1 MLIGMPPGGLYESYM
16 LFDNSMLT
24 GTAQKWTEVEAAQE
38 AAAAAEKL
46 ELFPEAAAEGS
57 GGGGGA
63 AAAAAGEGEEVKAAT
78 TPDKEED
85 KTGDDANEA
94 GSGAKIAPRKAGAA
108 TA

>member
-46 ELFPEAAAEGS
+46 ELFPEAAD
-57 GGGGGA
+57 
-63 AAAAAGEGEEVKAAT
+63 EGEKEKTAA

-94 GSGAKIAPRKAGAA
+94 GAAAKSAPRKAGAA

>member
-46 ELFPEAAAEGS
+46 ELFPEAAAEG
-57 GGGGGA
+57 GA
-63 AAAAAGEGEEVKAAT
+63 AAAAAGAGEGEEEKAAA
-78 TPDKEED
+78 TPDKE

-94 GSGAKIAPRKAGAA
+94 GAGAKSAPRKAGAA